1 MKSKKFSENNKIFII
16 NLLLSISH
24 FPKSVDILLKKSKEN
39 INNLHKYKSNKNISV
54 LIGDSCQPMAI
65 ITNSILESIGCKTTI
80 VPNGNSL
87 IQEFKENPNGYDAII
102 TNNTYSNGDTG
113 KKFCS

>member
-1 MKSKKFSENNKIFII
+1 
-16 NLLLSISH
+16 
-24 FPKSVDILLKKSKEN
+24 
-39 INNLHKYKSNKNISV
+39 
-54 LIGDSCQPMAI
+54 MAI
-65 ITNSILESIGCKTTI
+65 ITNSILESVGCKAII

>member
-1 MKSKKFSENNKIFII
+1 MKSKNFSENNK
-16 NLLLSISH
+16 
-24 FPKSVDILLKKSKEN
+24 
-39 INNLHKYKSNKNISV
+39 KYNKIVSV
-54 LIGDSCQPMAI
+54 LIGDSYHPMAI
-65 ITNSILESIGCKTTI
+65 ITNSILESVGCKTAI
-80 VPNGNSL
+80 VPNVNSL

>member
-1 MKSKKFSENNKIFII
+1 MSVIRRLSCAFPTRTEFILGSNNISSFIKVEKHDW
-16 NLLLSISH
+16 S
-24 FPKSVDILLKKSKEN
+24 
-39 INNLHKYKSNKNISV
+39 SNKNISV
-54 LIGDSCQPMAI
+54 LIGDFYQSMAI
-65 ITNSILESIGCKTTI
+65 ITNSILESVGCKTTI

-113 KKFCS
+113 KKILQLAKKLEKI

>member
-1 MKSKKFSENNKIFII
+1 
-16 NLLLSISH
+16 
-24 FPKSVDILLKKSKEN
+24 
-39 INNLHKYKSNKNISV
+39 
-54 LIGDSCQPMAI
+54 MAI
-65 ITNSILESIGCKTTI
+65 ITNSILESVGCKTTI

-102 TNNTYSNGDTG
+102 TNNTYSNGNTG